1 MSRQTVGI
9 PLREVLKL
17 APLSQAVVLGGHA
30 GLDRIVSTVNVM
42 ETDDSFLLLNGNEL
56 LITAFYAVRDDLQ
69 AQLRWIDEL
78 AKRGCAGLIICYI
91 GRYFKG
97 NTLDQLVQRAEELAF
112 PLLTIPEEATDKRVV
127 YSDIITSVLAE
138 LLQLQTRKLEFALSV
153 HERLTHE
160 VLMGAS
166 LQTLIESLSE
176 LLRSTVLMVDERLN
190 IIAASPYHL
199 AGRTLLNQIVADAG
213 WKRPYRQAA
222 STQDITCLMDAL
234 QESRR
239 DWEQTLGCA
248 IEISSRP
255 VQVERTLTGHL
266 VVFNCGEVI
275 PEIQD
280 YVLQVGVT
288 AIALERMR
296 AISIRETERRLQGDF
311 LDDLLSRSSLS
322 PEIIKRQALA
332 LGINIEDKCAVM
344 VIGLSDP
351 SGSAPT
357 DGAGQRMDHTREL
370 VFRVIEDI
378 VHRESRRNMVVPRG
392 SRILILLATEGPLSS
407 ANAAKE
413 KSIALAETI
422 LREVRNHLNSGGA
435 ATQSLDLS
443 IGVSGPEHNYI
454 TLHRGYADA
463 VRALEIGQRLLGPGH
478 VVHISDTY
486 LYSLLDSVAERRESR
501 QIVEDVLG
509 PVKAYD
515 RANGTDLLK
524 TLELLC
530 LSGEDNVGV
539 ARKLYIHRNTLNY
552 RQMRIREMLGFDPF
566 SGPGRLKAQFA
577 LMLNKLLEAPAK

>member
-1 MSRQTVGI
+1 
-9 PLREVLKL
+9 
-17 APLSQAVVLGGHA
+17 VLGGHA

>member
-97 NTLDQLVQRAEELAF
+97 NTLDQLIQRAEELAF

-190 IIAASPYHL
+190 IIAASPYQL
-199 AGRTLLNQIVADAG
+199 AGRTLLNQMVAEAG

-239 DWEQTLGCA
+239 DWEQTIGCA
-248 IEISSRP
+248 VEISSRP

-266 VVFNCGEVI
+266 IVFNSGEAI

-332 LGINIEDKCAVM
+332 LGIDIEDKCAVM
-344 VIGLSDP
+344 VIGLSDH
-351 SGSAPT
+351 SGSAPA

-378 VHRESRRNMVVPRG
+378 VHRESHRNMVVPRG
-392 SRILILLATEGPLSS
+392 SRILVLLATEGPLSS
-407 ANAAKE
+407 ANVAKE

-435 ATQSLDLS
+435 ATQLLDLS

-577 LMLNKLLEAPAK
+577 LMLNKLLETPAK